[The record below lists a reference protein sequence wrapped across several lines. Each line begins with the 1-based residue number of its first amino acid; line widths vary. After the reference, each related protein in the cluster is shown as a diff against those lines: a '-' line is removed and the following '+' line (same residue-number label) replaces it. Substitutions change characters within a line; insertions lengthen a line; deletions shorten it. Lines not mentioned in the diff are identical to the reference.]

1 MFVILRSLTAK
12 SHDIEFSAFVIWRMS
27 SAIIS
32 KRTEFVII
40 KFVLYGKKKC
50 GVALDGKPREMF
62 ITFKKWDYLGRL
74 DAQPS
79 FCVTPKF
86 ALISSLGMG
95 NTNSEMLK
103 LLERNRILGAL

>member
-40 KFVLYGKKKC
+40 KFVLYGKKNAGLLWMANPAKWLF
-50 GVALDGKPREMF
+50 VIRELRE
-62 ITFKKWDYLGRL
+62 I
-74 DAQPS
+74 
-79 FCVTPKF
+79 
-86 ALISSLGMG
+86 MG
-95 NTNSEMLK
+95 SA
-103 LLERNRILGAL
+103 RYP

>member
-40 KFVLYGKKKC
+40 KFVLYGKKNAGLLWMANPAFLLLFRNTK
-50 GVALDGKPREMF
+50 
-62 ITFKKWDYLGRL
+62 DYL
-74 DAQPS
+74 A
-79 FCVTPKF
+79 
-86 ALISSLGMG
+86 SLVV
-95 NTNSEMLK
+95 SLK
-103 LLERNRILGAL
+103 ASL

>member
-27 SAIIS
+27 SAVIS
-32 KRTEFVII
+32 KRIEFVII
-40 KFVLYGKKKC
+40 KFVLYGKNR
-50 GVALDGKPREMF
+50 GAALDGKPREMF

-103 LLERNRILGAL
+103 LLARNRILGAL